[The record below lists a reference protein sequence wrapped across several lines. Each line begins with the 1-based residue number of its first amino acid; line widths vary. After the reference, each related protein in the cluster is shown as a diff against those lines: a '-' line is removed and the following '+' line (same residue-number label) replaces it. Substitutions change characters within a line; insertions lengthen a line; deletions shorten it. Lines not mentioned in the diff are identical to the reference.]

1 MRIKR
6 GKRCITK
13 RLEPKRVGGVNMV
26 HEQLSLNK
34 AYIIR
39 EDMAEKFLNLK
50 PNKEKLSKILERANK
65 AEMKVRNRE

>member
-6 GKRCITK
+6 GKRCVTK
-13 RLEPKRVGGVNMV
+13 KIKPKNIGGVNMV
-26 HEQLSLNK
+26 QENLLLNH

-50 PNKEKLSKILERANK
+50 PNKEKLSKILERANR
-65 AEMKVRNRE
+65 AEKNIRNRE